1 MEITYDPH
9 EDSCIHFLEMCDDHE
24 VMPEWGWLRWLRR
37 EMEDPKLFVY
47 RHRRTQRFMLC
58 QWLYTPEETC
68 RPVAQELEGFADG
81 SSNGWPSDLMHPQV
95 LKSRLTPSNDAVERY
110 KKKLRDE
117 EHKKKSEKEDRAEV
131 RKDMVKRLRSVGLE
145 REAHNVSIGAVPIG
159 VPSEGTK
166 ELARELARG

>member
-9 EDSCIHFLEMCDDHE
+9 EDSCVHFLEVGEDHE

-47 RHRRTQRFMLC
+47 RHRKTRRFMLC

-68 RPVAQELEGFADG
+68 HPVAQELEGFADE

-95 LKSRLTPSNDAVERY
+95 LKARLTPTHDII
-110 KKKLRDE
+110 KKHQNKLRE
-117 EHKKKSEKEDRAEV
+117 AEHRKRSEMLDRAEV
-131 RKDMVKRLRSVGLE
+131 RKDMVKRLKSVGLE
-145 REAHNVSIGAVPIG
+145 REAHKVSIGAVPVG

-166 ELARELARG
+166 EMARELARS